1 MSEKVVVEIGKNY
14 IRVVEGK
21 YHNETIEIDRF
32 FEKNLDDNIIRED
45 IKVDDV
51 LLQIELRSFF
61 NQNKVG
67 KKNVNV
73 IFSGISNI
81 LIREL
86 EMPYV
91 ADDKVYNMIRH
102 EARQYFPINIDNYV
116 LDYKQLRIFN
126 EGKVKK
132 QKVLIVGVHR
142 FLIEGIINAF
152 RNAGIKIS
160 KIDIEPNSIVKL
172 FKIERKLNKQTDDN
186 SYLIANITR
195 NGVSTS
201 VVANNELCA
210 TKLFPL
216 VQLEEMFKE
225 NSEQSYDYEFSYI
238 EDLISESII
247 KFYDFVRTR
256 EEPITDIK
264 KVYLTGEVCQHIDIS
279 DILKK
284 RINMDVELMSGF
296 KSIKKIGTQ
305 EKSVMFSYVTVFSGL
320 I

>member
-14 IRVVEGK
+14 VRVAEGK
-21 YHNETIEIDRF
+21 FQNSSIEINRF
-32 FEKNLDDNIIRED
+32 FEKNLDDNIIKED

-51 LLQIELRSFF
+51 LLQIELRSLF

-91 ADDKVYNMIRH
+91 ADDKIYNMIRH
-102 EARQYFPINIDNYV
+102 EARQYFPINIDSYV
-116 LDYKQLRIFN
+116 LDYKQLKIFD
-126 EGKVKK
+126 EGKIKK
-132 QKVLIVGVHR
+132 QKILIVGVHR
-142 FLIEGIINAF
+142 FLIEGVINAF
-152 RNAGIKIS
+152 KNAGIKIS

-172 FKIERKLNKQTDDN
+172 FKNERKLNKQEDDN
-186 SYLIANITR
+186 SYMIVNITR

-210 TKLFPL
+210 TKLFSL

-225 NSEQSYDYEFSYI
+225 NSEQSYDYEFSLI
-238 EDLISESII
+238 EDLISESVI

-256 EEPITDIK
+256 EEPITNIK
-264 KVYLTGEVCQHIDIS
+264 KIYLTGEVCQHIDIS
-279 DILKK
+279 GLL
-284 RINMDVELMSGF
+284 RRRLNMDVELVSDF
-296 KSIKKIGTQ
+296 KSVRKIESQ
-305 EKSVMFSYVTVFSGL
+305 EKSVMFAYATAFSGL